1 MKLKNKTFNLITLE
15 VSKSEITEKGF
26 ERIWDEIREQ
36 YSAIDYDMEKVTESE
51 DEMSVFIELKYKKDL
66 KSIGF

>member
-15 VSKSEITEKGF
+15 VSKFEITEKGF

-51 DEMSVFIELKYKKDL
+51 DAMSVFVELKYKKDL

>member
-51 DEMSVFIELKYKKDL
+51 DAMSVFVELKYKKDL

>member
-15 VSKSEITEKGF
+15 VSKFEIAEKGF

-51 DEMSVFIELKYKKDL
+51 DAMSVFVELKYKKDL

>member
-36 YSAIDYDMEKVTESE
+36 YSEIDYDMEKVTESE